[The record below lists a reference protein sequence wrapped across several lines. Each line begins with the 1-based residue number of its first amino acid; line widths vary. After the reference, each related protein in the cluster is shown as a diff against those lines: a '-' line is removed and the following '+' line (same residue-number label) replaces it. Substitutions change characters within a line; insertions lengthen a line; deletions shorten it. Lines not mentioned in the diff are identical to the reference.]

1 MANSIP
7 AAMIIKVDRREKM
20 KAVMMRPSLVD
31 CQLVSHVS
39 IDKIEVYVQCTI
51 TTFRSH
57 FFVVLLG
64 IPLPPTALWRELP
77 QHIPQLTQSE
87 ITLILEDIGYSKV
100 CNVN

>member
-7 AAMIIKVDRREKM
+7 AAMKIMVDRREKM
-20 KAVMMRPSLVD
+20 KAVMMRLSLVD

-39 IDKIEVYVQCTI
+39 IDKLKVCAVYYI
-51 TTFRSH
+51 TTVRSH
-57 FFVVLLG
+57 FSVVPLG
-64 IPLPPTALWRELP
+64 IPLLPTAIWRELP